1 MKNIFE
7 KIQMFMYG
15 RYGYDR
21 LNLALF
27 IAYLLINGIGTMIFR
42 FSAKRY
48 IVVLIAWIFLGFAI
62 FRFLSKD
69 TYKRQQ
75 EAMKFEQFLVSF
87 RFEDRIDSLKKKFK
101 KLKLKFQF
109 RKTHRFRTCPNCG
122 ENLRISKRKG
132 RREITCPKCG
142 HRFKTRVWF

>member
-1 MKNIFE
+1 MRNIIE
-7 KIQMFMYG
+7 KFREFMYG
-15 RYGYDR
+15 RYGFDK
-21 LNLALF
+21 LNFALL

-48 IVVLIAWIFLGFAI
+48 IVVAIAWIFLGFAV

-75 EAMKFEQFLVSF
+75 EEMKFDNFIFSLRIQERLSAIKGRNKRIKL
-87 RFEDRIDSLKKKFK
+87 RF
-101 KLKLKFQF
+101 QY

-122 ENLRISKRKG
+122 EFLRLSKKKG
-132 RREITCPKCG
+132 KKEITCPKCG
-142 HRFKTRVWF
+142 HRFKTRIWL